1 MTTTRSETTT
11 VTVTVDG
18 QEVQVASGTSILD
31 AAALAGRQIP
41 TLCHH
46 PDLADVGVC
55 RMCVVEVT
63 GQRTLLASCAFPIT
77 EPIEI
82 HTASSRVRQARR
94 DLVDLLMSEH
104 CGDCLTCA
112 RNGNCELQDLAER
125 YGSDAF
131 RFGHRTQRTR
141 ILDDLGPSVVRDMD
155 KCVHCLR
162 CIRTCSDLQGVG
174 ALDVLGR
181 GGDTTMS
188 PYLGLPIAA
197 VSCIGCGQCINR
209 CPTGALTAVDETD
222 AVWAAIEDPATHVV
236 IQLAPAPRAAIGEE
250 FGLPPGTPVTWKLA
264 TALREIGFD
273 QVFDTSFSADLTI
286 LEEGTELLARLYEN
300 LVLGDSSRPL
310 PQFTSCSPGWVKYA
324 ELRYPQML
332 AHMSSCKSPQQMF
345 GALVKTWYA
354 KRRGIDPA
362 HVMSVSLM
370 PCTAKKFESG
380 RPEMTA
386 SGFADVDHVLTSREL
401 ASMIREHGLD
411 LMNLPD
417 GDFDDPFGTAS
428 GSGVIFG
435 ATGGVMEA
443 ALRTVLELVT
453 GRPVE
458 ELFAHADIVPV
469 RGFDETRYVEVTL
482 PDEVG
487 PVPALLAGVLPDLS
501 FLAGAT
507 LKLAVVHGTA
517 NAAKVMA
524 DIAAGGKFAGCHF
537 IEFMACPG
545 GCLGGGGQPIP
556 TSAEIRAARA
566 EAIYAEDAHYGET
579 GRARK
584 SHENPAVLRL
594 YEELLT
600 DGPCGSVSHHLLH
613 TTYTPR
619 GTYVDTT
626 TAGRT
631 R

>member
-1 MTTTRSETTT
+1 MTTTVQST

-18 QEVQVASGTSILD
+18 RQVEVAPGTSILD

-46 PDLADVGVC
+46 PDLPDLGVC
-55 RMCVVEVT
+55 RMCVVEVV
-63 GQRTLLASCAFPIT
+63 GQRTLQASCAFPIT
-77 EPIEI
+77 EPVEI
-82 HTASSRVRQARR
+82 HTYSPRVRQARR
-94 DLVDLLMSEH
+94 DIVDLMLAEH

-112 RNGNCELQDLAER
+112 RNGNCELQDLAAR
-125 YGSDAF
+125 YGSDTF
-131 RFGHRTQRTR
+131 RFGHRTERTR
-141 ILDDLGPSVVRDMD
+141 ELDDLGPSIVRDMD

-162 CIRTCSDLQGVG
+162 CIRTCTELQGVG
-174 ALDVLGR
+174 AIDVLGR
-181 GGDTTMS
+181 GSATTMS
-188 PYLGLPIAA
+188 PYLGLPISATT
-197 VSCIGCGQCINR
+197 CIGCGQCINR

-250 FGLPPGTPVTWKLA
+250 FGLAPGTPVTWKLA
-264 TALREIGFD
+264 TALHEIGFD

-286 LEEGTELLARLYEN
+286 LEEGTELLERLYEN
-300 LVLGDSSRPL
+300 LVLGDTSRPL
-310 PQFTSCSPGWVKYA
+310 PQFTSCSPGWVKFA
-324 ELRYPQML
+324 EHRYPQRL
-332 AHMSSCKSPQQMF
+332 ANMSSCKSPQQMF
-345 GALVKTWYA
+345 GALMKTWYA
-354 KRRGIDPA
+354 ERNGLDPA

-370 PCTAKKFESG
+370 PCTAKKFEAG
-380 RPEMTA
+380 RPELTA
-386 SGFADVDHVLTSREL
+386 SGFADVDHALTSREL
-401 ASMIREHGLD
+401 ATMIREHGID
-411 LMNLPD
+411 LMDLPD
-417 GDFDDPFGTAS
+417 GDFDEPFGTAS

-458 ELFAHADIVPV
+458 ELFDHADVLPV
-469 RGFDETRYVEVTL
+469 RGFEGARYVELTL
-482 PDEVG
+482 PQEVA
-487 PVPALLAGVLPDLS
+487 PVPALLAGALPDFS
-501 FLAGAT
+501 WLAGVT
-507 LKLAVVHGTA
+507 LKLAVVHGSA
-517 NAAKVMA
+517 NADKVMA
-524 DIAAGGKFAGCHF
+524 DIEAGGQFADCHF

-556 TSAEIRAARA
+556 TSEAIRSARA
-566 EAIYAEDAHYGET
+566 RAIYAEDAHYGVA

-594 YEELLT
+594 YDELLT

-619 GTYVDTT
+619 GTFID
-626 TAGRT
+626 AAAT
-631 R
+631 RRS